1 MKEIHFWNLLRIL
14 GNPSLEKLIFE
25 KHSEEID
32 LAGKVEQAKVYFENH
47 NEVPHDN
54 YNAVKK
60 RLNVLLNRNI
70 NNTESSIVNE
80 AIRAILDHFI
90 FFLQEDFTHTRS
102 IKSVKSTKKHKTQTS
117 HFPPLRSFL
126 CA

>member
-1 MKEIHFWNLLRIL
+1 MRIL

-32 LAGKVEQAKVYFENH
+32 LAGMVEQAKVYFENH

-80 AIRAILDHFI
+80 AIRAILDLFI
-90 FFLQEDFTHTRS
+90 FFCKKILHTQE
-102 IKSVKSTKKHKTQTS
+102 
-117 HFPPLRSFL
+117 
-126 CA
+126 A